1 MTLGVKEFKDF
12 YEEAV
17 LRLEKI
23 LKTLALKTLGLNF
36 STLTNVVS
44 FEVILVFL
52 SLLLGRFGVVFF
64 FHLYTHITKNV
75 LMQGDIFRCIC
86 PALCDIRECVCDIH
100 LLPPK

>member
-36 STLTNVVS
+36 LTLTNVVS

-52 SLLLGRFGVVFF
+52 ILLLGRFGFVFF
-64 FHLYTHITKNV
+64 IYTPTLQK
-75 LMQGDIFRCIC
+75 LS
-86 PALCDIRECVCDIH
+86 
-100 LLPPK
+100 